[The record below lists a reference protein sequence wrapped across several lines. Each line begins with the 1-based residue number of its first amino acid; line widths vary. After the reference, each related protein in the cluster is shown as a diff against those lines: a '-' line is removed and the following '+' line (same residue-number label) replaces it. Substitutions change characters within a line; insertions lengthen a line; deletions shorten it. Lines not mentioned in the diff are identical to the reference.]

1 MYIEYLLSYFV
12 VFMGILIFFLSYNR
26 LTNKFN
32 NKIKFKH
39 ILIIL
44 LFSLIQLYM
53 GLSNYNNYKVF
64 INLFLNIVMVYI
76 IYKDNLK
83 IISLA
88 MIFVYIIEISLE
100 IAYSFIFVILGFN
113 TYTITS
119 LNGLII
125 RNLFSII
132 VYFNLLIIMYN
143 CKVNKFLQKII
154 NLILIKKAKVIKIL
168 FVTLYSF
175 IIYVILILT
184 IENNFT
190 NYYVNLISIVL
201 ILSCVSIVVIYKNK
215 IEDEEEHKKVIL
227 HYITK
232 YELLIEKYK
241 INKHEMLNNLI
252 LLNSYKDKN
261 SKKYQK
267 LINEIIKEY
276 SISGND
282 YNNIAHLPYG
292 IKGIIYYKMNKLE
305 TKNINFIFNSIKD
318 LNNILNEDI
327 TPEYPKICKLLNIF
341 LDNAI
346 EATIKTRNKFIML
359 DIYKEKNYIIF
370 YIENSFNDKISLKF
384 LNNKYYSTKGKNR
397 GIGLFVANQLRQ
409 QTKVITYNQY
419 INRNKNFVTVLKVK
433 IHN

>member
-88 MIFVYIIEISLE
+88 MIFIYIIEISLE

>member
-1 MYIEYLLSYFV
+1 MHIEYLLSYFV

-64 INLFLNIVMVYI
+64 INLLLNIVMVYI

-88 MIFVYIIEISLE
+88 MIFIYIIEISLE

-154 NLILIKKAKVIKIL
+154 DLILIKKAKVIKIL

-175 IIYVILILT
+175 IIYIILILT

-215 IEDEEEHKKVIL
+215 IEDQEEHKKVIL

-305 TKNINFIFNSIKD
+305 AKNINFIFNSIKD

-419 INRNKNFVTVLKVK
+419 INRNKNFVTALKVK